1 MEKPFS
7 ILQVEINKL
16 QSGEATLNKSLKSH
30 TTWRIG
36 GPAKL
41 FYEPSSIEGLVEAL
55 RLINKWQVPWFVLGK
70 GSNVLIPDDGIN
82 GVVIKLGDHLAS
94 LKQEDELVTVEAGF
108 SLIKLAGMMCKKGYA
123 GLEFAGGIPGTV
135 GGGVFMNA
143 GAHKSDMSS
152 IVTKALVLYKD
163 GSVTWL
169 DHSELGFA
177 YRTSTLQ
184 SAGGIC
190 LAAQLKL
197 RKDDP
202 VKLKE
207 SLQRHKAYR
216 KKTQPW
222 KDPCCGSVFRNPLP
236 HYAGQLIEQAGL
248 RGFTIGG
255 AKISE
260 KHGNFIVNT
269 GDASANDILKLI
281 TYVQKEI
288 KNCYGISLDT
298 EVAYIDEAQL
308 QTTL

>member
-1 MEKPFS
+1 MELSFLT
-7 ILQVEINKL
+7 LQDEINKL
-16 QSGEATLNKSLKSH
+16 QRGETTLNKPLKPH

-41 FYEPSSIEGLVEAL
+41 FYEPDSIEGLVEAL
-55 RLINKWQVPWFVLGK
+55 RLINKRRVPWFVLGK
-70 GSNVLIPDDGIN
+70 GSNILIPDRGIN
-82 GVVIKLGDHLAS
+82 GVVIKLGENFAT

-135 GGGVFMNA
+135 GGAVYMNA
-143 GAHKSDMSS
+143 GAHKSDISS
-152 IVTKALVLYKD
+152 VITKALVLFKD
-163 GSVTWL
+163 GKMTWL
-169 DHSELGFA
+169 DHAELGFA
-177 YRTSTLQ
+177 YRTSFLQ
-184 SAGGIC
+184 SEGAMC
-190 LAAQLKL
+190 LAAQFKL

-202 VKLKE
+202 VKLKAA
-207 SLQRHKAYR
+207 LQRYKAYR
-216 KKTQPW
+216 KETQPW

-248 RGFTIGG
+248 KGYTIGG

-281 TYVQKEI
+281 AHVQQEI
-288 KNCYGISLDT
+288 EEGYGITLET
-298 EVAYIDEAQL
+298 EVAYIDDAQL
-308 QTTL
+308 QTS

>member
-1 MEKPFS
+1 MEKSFS
-7 ILQVEINKL
+7 TLLGEINQL
-16 QSGEATLNKSLKSH
+16 QSGEATLNRPLKPH
-30 TTWRIG
+30 TTWRVG

-41 FYEPSSIEGLVEAL
+41 FYEPESIEGLVETL
-55 RLINKWQVPWFVLGK
+55 KLINKREIPWFILGK
-70 GSNVLIPDDGIN
+70 GSNVLIPDHGIN
-82 GVVIKLGDHLAS
+82 GVVIKLGDQLS
-94 LKQEDELVTVEAGF
+94 TLKQEDELVTVEAGF
-108 SLIKLAGMMCKKGYA
+108 SLIKLAGIMCKKGYA

-135 GGGVFMNA
+135 GGAVFMNA
-143 GAHKSDMSS
+143 GAHKSDMAS
-152 IVTKALVLYKD
+152 IVTKALVLFKD

-177 YRTSTLQ
+177 YRTSILQ
-184 SAGGIC
+184 SSGGIC
-190 LAAQLKL
+190 LAAHMKL

-236 HYAGQLIEQAGL
+236 HYAGQLIEQTGL
-248 RGFTIGG
+248 RGFSIGG

-269 GDASANDILKLI
+269 GHASANDILELI

-288 KNCYGISLDT
+288 KNRYGITLET
-298 EVAYIDEAQL
+298 EVEYIDESQL
-308 QTTL
+308 QKI